1 MLSSEEQMQI
11 LKEALLQG
19 HQGPIFELIDE
30 ANVEAYQKQAQAAQ
44 QQSQE
49 TPSVGTPALGGEFE
63 AKAPQSS
70 TERNIIQPGQYKRGG
85 IKLNTKMDHGG
96 PHDKDSYNHIPQDS
110 LINRQQFN
118 ESRFKS
124 DAVSEDGATSIAQIM
139 PNTFADGLAKGY
151 VPKGTKYEDLAAD
164 DALAE
169 KFQVAYMKDLLGR
182 DWNKGSAKVKRA
194 KSLAA
199 YNMGPTGL
207 VNHLNAE
214 KRRGVDIYDSLDWVD
229 GLGKEAREY
238 VFNIMLGGDK
248 EYEDEYNREHAKKF
262 KEGGVKKEIDPTVEY
277 STQERPRYSPTD
289 NKILLNIQDSLPV
302 WSNPNYKSADTDFAH
317 EVFHDFQKKNNRLT
331 TNYEGPLKN
340 YNTLDSPIS
349 DSFRETFFDRRKS
362 DLKAGIKEIKEDL
375 SKNGMKESN
384 FVPDDFFSSWAD
396 SNMYSMPGTA
406 EGEAREAEGLNN
418 PEIANWSKDYL
429 TSKGYD
435 IDEYKKLLLKM
446 RNKYPKYLSSPIGP
460 KKEDGDFKS
469 GGIKKYTDGGVK
481 LSMGAEANHECGP
494 GVQNCGDRES
504 PFTLQRYTGFNYN
517 TGNKNVG
524 MDLDL
529 GTQFSFG
536 KDDTRSG
543 APVLQTGLSGNA
555 SMNIESFKNSNID
568 AAFDSGLD
576 AYAKVGYKRKSLSS
590 NAKRTNSPGF
600 EAGVYGNYDLLNK
613 NINDV
618 GVYGKYGAF
627 TGNVGYNPQ
636 TKGGM
641 LGIGLKFKEGGVRR
655 YNHGGPDSEHTAD
668 SDPNAVKY
676 GTPEYETAYY
686 SGDGK
691 GGNLLYPSGDSDIA
705 GLKILPEVQITGEKV
720 SDWDKFEKSK
730 FGKFIDAR
738 GAKKMYDDIVPG
750 RIMPHFGYEKDQTK
764 DFALDAAAVFNPIPD
779 FIHAGTKLD
788 EGKYGDA
795 AMYAGFGVLP
805 FAAGPLVSGAKAGYN
820 SLKSTLGNIYKSTK
834 TVLNESPT
842 MAKHLLKGNKTGP
855 YTTTMNISPQAGT
868 QTALARN
875 ENILRQNY
883 KNPETAHLT
892 GKWVT
897 DLDFTVDPAA
907 TGAFYAK
914 KYGKF
919 NPEGLKNMTQSYGD
933 DVSLTLSK
941 TDGNPMQNLYKDR
954 YASSMSGGPTDVV
967 YPGEGLLLNSDKITD
982 QVKYN
987 ISGQGTP
994 GSNLFQNSEEFGN
1007 RLYGNMSDILQGP
1020 AMTSRWNPTLNPNL
1034 FKEATI
1040 GVGTAV
1046 GVGAGGYYL
1055 GKNSKEQKKGG
1066 VRKYHIKKC
1075 KYGGCL

>member
-1 MLSSEEQMQI
+1 MLSSEEQMEI

-19 HQGPIFELIDE
+19 YQGPIFELIDE

-70 TERNIIQPGQYKRGG
+70 TERNIIQPGQYKKGG
-85 IKLNTKMDHGG
+85 IKLNTRMDHGG
-96 PHDKDSYNHIPQDS
+96 THDKDSYNHIPQDS

-262 KEGGVKKEIDPTVEY
+262 KEGGVK
-277 STQERPRYSPTD
+277 
-289 NKILLNIQDSLPV
+289 
-302 WSNPNYKSADTDFAH
+302 
-317 EVFHDFQKKNNRLT
+317 
-331 TNYEGPLKN
+331 
-340 YNTLDSPIS
+340 
-349 DSFRETFFDRRKS
+349 
-362 DLKAGIKEIKEDL
+362 
-375 SKNGMKESN
+375 
-384 FVPDDFFSSWAD
+384 
-396 SNMYSMPGTA
+396 
-406 EGEAREAEGLNN
+406 
-418 PEIANWSKDYL
+418 
-429 TSKGYD
+429 
-435 IDEYKKLLLKM
+435 
-446 RNKYPKYLSSPIGP
+446 
-460 KKEDGDFKS
+460 
-469 GGIKKYTDGGVK
+469 
-481 LSMGAEANHECGP
+481 LSMGAEANHNCGP
-494 GVQNCGDRES
+494 GIKKCGDTEG
-504 PFTLQRYTGFNYN
+504 PVTLQRYTGLNYN

-576 AYAKVGYKRKSLSS
+576 AYAKVGYKRK
-590 NAKRTNSPGF
+590 TNYGSADWDKPIPGF
-600 EAGVYGNYDLLNK
+600 ELGAYGNYDLLNK

-641 LGIGLKFKEGGVRR
+641 LGVGLKFKEGGVRR
-655 YNHGGPDSEHTAD
+655 YNHGGPHKTTPKTKQDQND
-668 SDPNAVKY
+668 FINAYLQREEELKK
-676 GTPEYETAYY
+676 GTTKSNSKTNTKTNINA
-686 SGDGK
+686 
-691 GGNLLYPSGDSDIA
+691 N
-705 GLKILPEVQITGEKV
+705 KV
-720 SDWDKFEKSK
+720 STTQGSYYYNKDSSPMDNKQVQAKNEAKSTDPTNPMA
-730 FGKFIDAR
+730 GHGD
-738 GAKKMYDDIVPG
+738 YLLS
-750 RIMPHFGYEKDQTK
+750 K
-764 DFALDAAAVFNPIPD
+764 DFGLDAAAVVNPIPD
-779 FIHAGTKLD
+779 FIHAATKFD
-788 EGKYGDA
+788 EGEYGDA

-805 FAAGPLVSGAKAGYN
+805 FAAGPLVSGAKTGYN
-820 SLKSTLGNIYKSTK
+820 SLKSTLRNAWHTNPNPSSLIESMKLSDDVISQGTKDIKGLVTDNPNKLPVNQINENHITAVGDVGGLGPYMKPTDRHLVSVNIDGNTTVPMYRSTSFGGK
-834 TVLNESPT
+834 PLVNEAGEVISSKGFYSPYLGSADVSGQ
-842 MAKHLLKGNKTGP
+842 MFNREGINKGWQVKQAGWDQGYGSDYLREMGFHLKG
-855 YTTTMNISPQAGT
+855 
-868 QTALARN
+868 
-875 ENILRQNY
+875 
-883 KNPETAHLT
+883 
-892 GKWVT
+892 
-897 DLDFTVDPAA
+897 LDIQDTHKA
-907 TGAFYAK
+907 
-914 KYGKF
+914 
-919 NPEGLKNMTQSYGD
+919 
-933 DVSLTLSK
+933 
-941 TDGNPMQNLYKDR
+941 MQNLTINEDAINPVAYNWDEL
-954 YASSMSGGPTDVV
+954 TDWT
-967 YPGEGLLLNSDKITD
+967 K
-982 QVKYN
+982 
-987 ISGQGTP
+987 
-994 GSNLFQNSEEFGN
+994 
-1007 RLYGNMSDILQGP
+1007 R
-1020 AMTSRWNPTLNPNL
+1020 
-1034 FKEATI
+1034 
-1040 GVGTAV
+1040 
-1046 GVGAGGYYL
+1046 
-1055 GKNSKEQKKGG
+1055 KGG
-1066 VRKYHIKKC
+1066 VRKYRIKKC